1 MNARISSR
9 LSGIG
14 RLSMRFKSPVV
25 MGLLAKRADLKE
37 HSI

>member
-25 MGLLAKRADLKE
+25 MILLAKQAYSKE
-37 HSI
+37 HNI